1 MKKRGI
7 YKSQYGE
14 TVLTELYDRQLRSL
28 NVAYEDLYIETRFG
42 QSHLLKFGNPNGKP
56 LLIFHGGNN
65 TTPFTILFAGFSF
78 LFKHFCVYA
87 VDTIGHPGKS
97 AQTVLAAKSM
107 EYGEWASDVIDGLG
121 FQKMTCIGGSFGGG
135 ILVKLM
141 CYAPEKIEKAVLI
154 VPAGIANVSTF
165 NIIMKMGIPMFF
177 YILTRKDYWLKK
189 TFLPMAIHEENITA
203 EDYEM
208 ARCAFEH
215 VRVKAE
221 MPSNVKMGKLK
232 NCNAPVFLIPAE
244 KDCMFPGKKIIEK
257 AEKALPNLKIHL
269 LQNQGHMFKLS
280 DDVMNMIKKFIDE

>member
-1 MKKRGI
+1 MKKGSI

-14 TVLTELYDRQLRSL
+14 EILKELYNRQLKLL
-28 NVAYEDLYIETRFG
+28 NVAYEDLYVETRFG
-42 QSHLLKFGNPNGKP
+42 KSHLLKLGNPNGKP

-65 TTPFTILFAGFSF
+65 TTPFTLLFCGFKF
-78 LFKHFCVYA
+78 LFKDFCVYA

-97 AQTVLAAKSM
+97 AQTVLSAKSM
-107 EYGEWASDVIDGLG
+107 EYGEWASDVIEGLG
-121 FQKMTCIGGSFGGG
+121 FQKMICIGGSFGGG

-141 CYAPEKIEKAVLI
+141 CFAPEKIEKAVLI

-177 YILTRKDYWLKK
+177 YILTKKDYWLKK

-208 ARCAFEH
+208 ARNAFEH
-215 VRVKAE
+215 VRVKAA
-221 MPSNVKMGKLK
+221 MPSNVKMEVLK
-232 NCNAPVFLIPAE
+232 KCNAPVFLIPAE

-257 AEKALPNLKIHL
+257 AEKTLPNLKIQL

-280 DDVMNMIKKFIDE
+280 ADVMNMVTEFIDE